1 MTLTLQINT
10 YVKNRVEAPT
20 THGERVWEGAEAWG
34 ISCLAATIVVTM
46 HTDKEPF
53 WRLPLWKPGQNK
65 GKNIILQLG
74 LQCNI
79 LWLGLTLYHT
89 HNYYMIGLRPLTW
102 QIYIDSRAGKGHK
115 PSVHTADPPPALFL
129 CSSNT

>member
-1 MTLTLQINT
+1 MGNKLPGSD
-10 YVKNRVEAPT
+10 Y
-20 THGERVWEGAEAWG
+20 
-34 ISCLAATIVVTM
+34 STM

-65 GKNIILQLG
+65 GKNSILQLG

-115 PSVHTADPPPALFL
+115 PSVHTADPPPALYVPQIHDL
-129 CSSNT
+129 TPTKQLS